1 MKHDYNFI
9 FYIDSKQE
17 DMKEEVRYV
26 CCTWLCIKKKK
37 TYYIVKKEGIYP
49 TKNTMEFILISLAMS
64 HDVKASLQPLKLN
77 ATKSSD

>member
-1 MKHDYNFI
+1 MYVVHDY
-9 FYIDSKQE
+9 
-17 DMKEEVRYV
+17 V
-26 CCTWLCIKKKK
+26 LKKKK